1 MRAPPRFTKSA
12 SSLTSQSRDSH
23 NPDGRNSW
31 LNGDARP
38 SWSAQPDTTPSTPVS
53 QPRHPR
59 RNHWRATC
67 AERRMRWFGRRAL
80 LCPEFRRTQGSVTG
94 SCRVFIR
101 YGRIRPL
108 GSCGRWADTVVV
120 PLGPGYRQGS
130 FLPPPP
136 DDPLP
141 AGQVKGTLRVSL
153 RDQCRVVKGAVVKS
167 RRIARRRGGARW
179 GRDI

>member
-1 MRAPPRFTKSA
+1 M
-12 SSLTSQSRDSH
+12 
-23 NPDGRNSW
+23 
-31 LNGDARP
+31 
-38 SWSAQPDTTPSTPVS
+38 
-53 QPRHPR
+53 
-59 RNHWRATC
+59 
-67 AERRMRWFGRRAL
+67 
-80 LCPEFRRTQGSVTG
+80 TG

-153 RDQCRVVKGAVVKS
+153 RDRCATPDMPVRSQDRQLSGSGRKMGQAPCRP
-167 RRIARRRGGARW
+167 RARDRMGSQGLQDSQFRP
-179 GRDI
+179 